1 MLAAAPCTPTLYPLP
16 CTRGTRPINPCRL
29 HSSCTLQTPLRSPP
43 DLTPTRGTRT
53 RTARTRGTH
62 HHPVTRLNPP
72 PCIRGPPPN
81 PGARLHNDMTSLC
94 NECTMQA
101 LHSAIT
107 PPSTTYSPPP
117 LVFSYPPRNPRPRN
131 PRNPTPDA
139 YPHHHTLCSPPDLT
153 PTRGTR
159 TLSSLTRRVNHAPA
173 PTPPASANAHTSSHP
188 TAPGES
194 PRIAAKR
201 PNPIPLSCPP
211 GKPKTHLL
219 LFLLPAPPAAPCPR
233 CPAPAEP
240 ALTPPLLPPPP
251 HHPAPEHPSRIA
263 ANPTPPVA
271 LPT

>member
-1 MLAAAPCTPTLYPLP
+1 MHNASTALCNHPTQHHLQPAPPLSSL
-16 CTRGTRPINPCRL
+16 TRRGTP
-29 HSSCTLQTPLRSPP
+29 H
-43 DLTPTRGTRT
+43 
-53 RTARTRGTH
+53 
-62 HHPVTRLNPP
+62 
-72 PCIRGPPPN
+72 
-81 PGARLHNDMTSLC
+81 
-94 NECTMQA
+94 
-101 LHSAIT
+101 
-107 PPSTTYSPPP
+107 
-117 LVFSYPPRNPRPRN
+117 PRN

-219 LFLLPAPPAAPCPR
+219 LFLLPAPPPRRTMPPLPCTRGTRAHPTS
-233 CPAPAEP
+233 ATAT
-240 ALTPPLLPPPP
+240 ATPPSTRAPPP
-251 HHPAPEHPSRIA
+251 IA

>member
-1 MLAAAPCTPTLYPLP
+1 MQ
-16 CTRGTRPINPCRL
+16 
-29 HSSCTLQTPLRSPP
+29 SLQTAITRTLCS
-43 DLTPTRGTRT
+43 PTRGTP
-53 RTARTRGTH
+53 
-62 HHPVTRLNPP
+62 HPRNLPP
-72 PCIRGPPPN
+72 PAEPPPRVSW
-81 PGARLHNDMTSLC
+81 PATVH
-94 NECTMQA
+94 
-101 LHSAIT
+101 
-107 PPSTTYSPPP
+107 PPAE
-117 LVFSYPPRNPRPRN
+117 
-131 PRNPTPDA
+131 PTPDA

-233 CPAPAEP
+233 CPCTRGTRAGCLFSPYP
-240 ALTPPLLPPPP
+240 RNPPP
-251 HHPAPEHPSRIA
+251 
-263 ANPTPPVA
+263 ANFPTHRQADKLASTPCIR
-271 LPT
+271 